1 MVIFIIII
9 LVLTTSLVI
18 VVTNPESAYVKKQ
31 AEKNHDEGLPLMTE
45 EKPNKIEI
53 VVENKKNEN

>member
-9 LVLTTSLVI
+9 LVLSSSLVI

-31 AEKNHDEGLPLMTE
+31 AKDNHDEGLPLMTE
-45 EKPNKIEI
+45 EKPKQIEI
-53 VVENKKNEN
+53 VENKKSEN